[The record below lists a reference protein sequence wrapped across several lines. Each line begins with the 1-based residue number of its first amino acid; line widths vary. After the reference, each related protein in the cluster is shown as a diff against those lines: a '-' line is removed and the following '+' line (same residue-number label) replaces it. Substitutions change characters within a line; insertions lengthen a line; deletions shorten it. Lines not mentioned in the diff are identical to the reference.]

1 MKIGILTYH
10 RAHNY
15 GAMLQA
21 YALQHFLQ
29 SKGHQVDFIDY
40 WPKEHAA
47 EYSLFRPLRGT
58 IVQRLFSLFS
68 LSATFVRR
76 ALRIW
81 QYKAF
86 ARDVL
91 HLSSIISYPQH
102 GATIYEHYDCVVVGS
117 DQIWRHHET
126 NGRYLGLDETYFCQ
140 TLQYSTRCISYA
152 ASMGVLEMD
161 NKDKQEFRDYLSA
174 FDTIYVREQGLANL
188 IKSLG
193 FEAFVVLDPTLL
205 LDKAQWNQ
213 LIPQKRYLE
222 ERYLLYYEI
231 IDSKEA
237 LLFAKQK
244 AKELGCH
251 LLVMDAFI
259 HTIPRMGHIQLA
271 SPISFMHA
279 IRDAEFL
286 VLTSFHG
293 TAFSLIFEKQFI
305 ATGMRNNADRVQTL
319 LNAVG
324 LHDYYQSTPKNL
336 PSIDYTQ
343 VQQKLLL
350 LRSESQDALIK
361 AIDKNN

>member
-1 MKIGILTYH
+1 MRIGILTYH

-21 YALQHFLQ
+21 YALQQFLQ
-29 SKGHQVDFIDY
+29 SKGHQVEFIDY
-40 WPKEHAA
+40 WPKEHLRQ
-47 EYSLFRPLRGT
+47 YQLLKPLRGT
-58 IVQRLFSLFS
+58 FIQRLVSLFS

-76 ALRIW
+76 ALRIR

-91 HLSSIISYPQH
+91 HLPSAIRYPQH
-102 GATIYEHYDCVVVGS
+102 GATICEHYDCVVVGS

-140 TLQYSTRCISYA
+140 TLQYPARCISYA
-152 ASMGVLEMD
+152 ASMGVLEMND
-161 NKDKQEFRDYLSA
+161 GDKQKFKNYVSA
-174 FDTIYVREQGLANL
+174 FETIYVREQGLSNL

-193 FEAFVVLDPTLL
+193 YEASVVLDPTLL
-205 LDKAQWNQ
+205 LDKVQWNQ
-213 LIPQKRYLE
+213 LLPQNRYSKE
-222 ERYLLYYEI
+222 KYLLYYEI

-244 AKELGCH
+244 AKELGCR

-259 HTIPRMGHIQLA
+259 HTIPRPGHIQLA

-293 TAFSLIFEKQFI
+293 TAFSLIFEKQFV

-324 LHDYYQSTPKNL
+324 LHDYYQPTPKNL
-336 PSIDYTQ
+336 PSIDYSQ
-343 VQQKLLL
+343 VKQKLLQ
-350 LRSESQDALIK
+350 LRAESQDALTT
-361 AIDKNN
+361 AIDKK